1 MGGRMKRFTNDGR
14 SERERQELIP
24 AHRNA
29 EEESPLG
36 LSLEGGLAGPRR
48 YSRRQAIGLL
58 GGSLAGVILLST
70 GLAAPAKAALGIGI
84 RGPGGYTI
92 PQLRAVRTGNWYTVT
107 LEWKC
112 VFDPSVVNRTFNTQW
127 VLKEA
132 DSAYLP
138 NVRPG
143 ANDDFISATVEP
155 NLHSAFSPKKV
166 FVPSRANPSNP
177 QEVSFKDSNVWHVDD
192 LDTEL
197 GDEEIYASV
206 TLDENT
212 VGGLHTR
219 MGSNEQSISP

>member
-1 MGGRMKRFTNDGR
+1 MKRFTSEERNEQGR
-14 SERERQELIP
+14 KLTP
-24 AHRNA
+24 AQSSG
-29 EEESPLG
+29 EEVPRG
-36 LSLEGGLAGPRR
+36 LSFEGDVAGARR

-70 GLAAPAKAALGIGI
+70 GLAAPAKAAYGTGV

-92 PQLRAVRTGNWYTVT
+92 PQLRAVRTGNWFTVT
-107 LEWKC
+107 LWWKC
-112 VFDPSVVNRTFNTQW
+112 VFEPSVVNRTFNTQW

-132 DSAYLP
+132 DLYLP
-138 NVRPG
+138 GERPG
-143 ANDDFISATVEP
+143 SSDDFISATVEP

-197 GDEEIYASV
+197 GNEEIYAYVS
-206 TLDENT
+206 LDENT
-212 VGGLHTR
+212 AVGGIHR
-219 MGSNEQSISP
+219 GASSNEQSISP